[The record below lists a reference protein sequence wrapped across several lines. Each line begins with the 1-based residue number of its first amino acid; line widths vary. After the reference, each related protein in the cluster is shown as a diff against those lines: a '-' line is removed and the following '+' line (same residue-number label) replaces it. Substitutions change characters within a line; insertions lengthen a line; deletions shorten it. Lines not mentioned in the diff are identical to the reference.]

1 MYRQTVRSAKVR
13 AASRGKL
20 LAAARRLFSRRGY
33 AGTTMRDVA
42 LSAKSSIGNLYFY
55 FENKDALLK
64 GLLEE
69 ARRPVWDWADQA
81 AAAAPRGAARLA
93 IITYA
98 NIMRLVT
105 TDRDLMKLIAMESTP
120 RSLSR
125 WAMEVHLE
133 RLRNNLLE
141 NFPELPVIDRE
152 LSLATWSGGIRRLL
166 ERMVTG
172 EVETKPEQAAEF
184 ALRWNLR
191 GLRVKEGEIEAAIA
205 MAATVYEGGRRQESG
220 GSRRRD

>member
-1 MYRQTVRSAKVR
+1 MYRQTTRSAKVR
-13 AASRGKL
+13 AASRAKL

-55 FENKDALLK
+55 FENKDALLRA
-64 GLLEE
+64 LLEE

-81 AAAAPRGAARLA
+81 AAAAPRGAARMA

-98 NIMRLVT
+98 NIMRLLT
-105 TDRDLMKLIAMESTP
+105 TDRDLMRLIAMESTP

-141 NFPELPVIDRE
+141 NFPELPEVDRE
-152 LSLATWSGGIRRLL
+152 LGLAMWSGAIRRLL
-166 ERMVTG
+166 ERVVMG
-172 EVETKPEQAAEF
+172 EVAAKPEAAAAF

-191 GLRVKEGEIEAAIA
+191 GLGVKQREIEAAIER
-205 MAATVYEGGRRQESG
+205 TVETYISG
-220 GSRRRD
+220 KQGDSRD